1 MTNKY
6 GFGAKPKRN
15 LVLTTA
21 LFLSTVAFIFAPF
34 QTTQH
39 TYEWIPAKDG
49 NSVRLSLL
57 ELNPDSF
64 RISFPCFSTIDSK
77 QWIFEAKGGPA
88 FLVEAD
94 KNYFY
99 FTTGIPQSETLVLN
113 KVPRLLDLVDCE
125 SVVIYDSKL
134 EALQIFQGEQS
145 DVLELAENTQFYFS
159 SYTQWNS
166 EIDSKGFELEVKT
179 KYLIDAQKGLIKLLM
194 LSILVFLLIVSFKNI
209 IFEMFQSKKKIKIKS
224 VAFLKSS
231 ILVALIAAF
240 FVPPMADDGL
250 YLVEAKVLA
259 ESSIL
264 MQYQYPVVF
273 PTGQFHALINGI
285 FSGLNYGIFYYRIIP
300 SIVLILIWILIDSII
315 KTFTYIDT
323 RMKLLVFCLWIL
335 FVFSFGMTLRPE
347 PYVVLIFLGLI
358 LVILKYSSKNIYI
371 PFCYSVLAS
380 STSLALHQS
389 GFVVLAASVSLWIYL
404 ILSREVF
411 NFRYES
417 LVKLFSLS
425 VLIFFFHSSFIL
437 YFQRYLNFERVLDW
451 PQPFTGEFRWVYPPL
466 YEYMRIIHLK
476 LASPSQVLL
485 VVLIFFILTLLLIYS
500 NTILKN
506 YRKSKLGEF
515 LIYLAIISSPL
526 GLILAPSKWAA
537 HYAALFPLLILGL
550 LLLSRT
556 NQTRLYLY
564 MSIAFFSSLTY
575 FLPWKNGGSDTI
587 NLDNNFAKYLFPDI
601 LWLRSY
607 LPYLF
612 LSALFILAILYIK
625 NMSLSLN
632 YFVILVVPAILL
644 SPILQISPSAI
655 DSLYSSSG
663 WTLPRQVF
671 NSLNT
676 SSSNCGFFD
685 SKDLQRNGID
695 IENKTFIFSNEN
707 YVHYECLN
715 PTLPKNGI
723 WQYPNFSVGGVPV
736 WDQQRLANQS
746 KIEKVYCPTFI
757 DRSFKDEIDRCIY
770 EWTSNIPNMTLV
782 NSESFLIP

>member
-6 GFGAKPKRN
+6 RFGKKSNHN
-15 LVLTTA
+15 LALITA
-21 LFLSTVAFIFAPF
+21 LFLSSIAFIFTPF

-39 TYEWIPAKDG
+39 TYQWIPAKDG
-49 NSVRLSLL
+49 NNVRLTLL

-64 RISFPCFSTIDSK
+64 KINFPCFTTIDTK

-99 FTTGIPQSETLVLN
+99 FTTGISQSETLVLN

-134 EALQIFQGEQS
+134 KALQIFQGEQS
-145 DVLELAENTQFYFS
+145 DMFELAENTQFYFS
-159 SYTQWNS
+159 SYIQWNP
-166 EIDSKGFELEVKT
+166 EIDPKGFELEVKT
-179 KYLIDAQKGLIKLLM
+179 KYLVDAQKGLIKLLM
-194 LSILVFLLIVSFKNI
+194 SGVLVLLLIFSFRNTI
-209 IFEMFQSKKKIKIKS
+209 YEIFCAKKKFKIEAD
-224 VAFLKSS
+224 AFLKSS
-231 ILVALIAAF
+231 ILVVLIAVF
-240 FVPPMADDGL
+240 FVSPMADDGL
-250 YLVEAKVLA
+250 YLVEAKVLG
-259 ESSIL
+259 ESNIL

-285 FSGLNYGIFYYRIIP
+285 FGLNYGIFYHRIIP
-300 SIVLILIWILIDSII
+300 SIVLILIWILINSII
-315 KTFTYIDT
+315 KTFTYIDI

-358 LVILKYSSKNIYI
+358 LMLLRYSSSNIYI
-371 PFCYSVLAS
+371 PFFYSVLAS
-380 STSLALHQS
+380 SLSLALHQS
-389 GFVVLAASVSLWIYL
+389 GFVILAASVSLWIYL
-404 ILSREVF
+404 ILSREIF
-411 NFRYES
+411 NFKFES

-425 VLIFFFHSSFIL
+425 TLIFFFHSSFIL

-451 PQPFTGEFRWVYPPL
+451 PQPFTGEFRWGYPPL
-466 YEYMRIIHLK
+466 YEYMRLIHLK
-476 LASPSQVLL
+476 FATPSQVLL

-500 NTILKN
+500 NTLLKN
-506 YRKSKLGEF
+506 YRELRLGEF
-515 LIYLAIISSPL
+515 LVYLSIISSPL
-526 GLILAPSKWAA
+526 GLILAPSKWTG

-550 LLLSRT
+550 LLLSRS
-556 NQTRLYLY
+556 NQNRFYLY
-564 MSIAFFSSLTY
+564 ISITLFGSLSY

-587 NLDNNFAKYLFPDI
+587 NFDNNFAKNLFPNT
-601 LWLRSY
+601 LLLRGY
-607 LPYLF
+607 LPYLL
-612 LSALFILAILYIK
+612 LSVLLILAILYIR
-625 NMSLSLN
+625 NNTLSLN
-632 YFVILVVPAILL
+632 YLLILAVPAILL

-655 DSLYSSSG
+655 DSFYSSSG

-685 SKDLQRNGID
+685 SKVLQTNGID
-695 IENKTFIFSNEN
+695 IDTNTFIFTNEN

-736 WDQQRLANQS
+736 WDQQRLANES
-746 KIEKVYCPTFI
+746 EIEKVFCPTFT
-757 DRSFKDEIDRCIY
+757 DRSFNDEIDRCIY
-770 EWTSNIPNMTLV
+770 KWTSKIPNMTLV
-782 NSESFLIP
+782 RSESFLIP